1 MISAL
6 LMAAE
11 FGIRV
16 IRMITLMSFVLL
28 VCWAYASSHDIQ
40 ATLQMEQFGTSI
52 PPVLNLA
59 RSACIS

>member
-16 IRMITLMSFVLL
+16 ISMTTLMSL
-28 VCWAYASSHDIQ
+28 CCSYASSHDIQ
-40 ATLQMEQFGTSI
+40 AALQMEQFGTSI